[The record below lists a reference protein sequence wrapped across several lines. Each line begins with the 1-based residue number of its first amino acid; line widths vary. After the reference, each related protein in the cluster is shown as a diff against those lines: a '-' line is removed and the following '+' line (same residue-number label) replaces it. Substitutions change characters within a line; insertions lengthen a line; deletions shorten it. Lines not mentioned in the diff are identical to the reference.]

1 METEA
6 ETEINESDIY
16 GAMETLDLSWL
27 EEEEQFMNPDNYV
40 VRPLERLRVSLIYLN
55 TENTE
60 VLREKTHLDVIVSH
74 SPEHTHSILEKNIL
88 LEWIDTHK
96 RHYSLLDIQLFHFPM
111 TEDKVQA
118 FTCSEIDGKFAQKY
132 WKPVSVSGEQTQ
144 WILEP
149 TVLLFHDLCELF
161 VFYKELP
168 PPPVAPAPKSIL
180 KTNIS
185 AGNATTKKVRIQLAS
200 PSPKDAEIKIPTTVN
215 RAPMKHRSTRKIRI
229 L

>member
-1 METEA
+1 METET

-27 EEEEQFMNPDNYV
+27 EEEEQLLNPDNYV
-40 VRPLERLRVSLIYLN
+40 VKPLERLRVSLIYLN

-60 VLREKTHLDVIVSH
+60 VLREKTYLDIIVSH
-74 SPEHTHSILEKNIL
+74 SPEHTHSILDKTKL
-88 LEWIDTHK
+88 LEWLDTHK

-118 FTCSEIDGKFAQKY
+118 FTCAEIDGKFSQKY
-132 WKPVSVSGEQTQ
+132 WKNVTDTGEQTQ

-168 PPPVAPAPKSIL
+168 PPPVASAPPKSIL
-180 KTNIS
+180 KTNILS
-185 AGNATTKKVRIQLAS
+185 GNTTTKKVRIAF
-200 PSPKDAEIKIPTTVN
+200 SPKEDEMKKIPPVVRTST
-215 RAPMKHRSTRKIRI
+215 KHRSTRKIRI

>member
-1 METEA
+1 METET

-27 EEEEQFMNPDNYV
+27 EEEQQLLNPDNYIV
-40 VRPLERLRVSLIYLN
+40 KPLERLRISIIYLN

-60 VLREKTHLDVIVSH
+60 VLREKTYLDIIVSH
-74 SPEHTHSILEKNIL
+74 SPEHTHSILDKTKL
-88 LEWIDTHK
+88 LEWLDTHK

-118 FTCSEIDGKFAQKY
+118 FTCAEIDHKFAQKY
-132 WKPVSVSGEQTQ
+132 LKNVSISGEQTQ

-168 PPPVAPAPKSIL
+168 PPPVATAPKSIL

-185 AGNATTKKVRIQLAS
+185 SGNTTTKKVRITL
-200 PSPKDAEIKIPTTVN
+200 SPKEEKIKRIPTVN
-215 RAPMKHRSTRKIRI
+215 RASLKNRSTRKIRI